1 MTKNRKKNDVLPRS
15 DLGRN
20 GVRFAFFGTPEL
32 ATVVLDA
39 LEKAGYMPTLVVT
52 TPDQKKG
59 RGMKLTESPVKQW
72 ANGRCVETIA
82 PETLDDATAKI
93 LRLRDCDLFIVIY
106 YGKVLPKKILDIPA
120 RGALNIH
127 FSLLPRWRGTS
138 PVRAAILNDDREIGT
153 SIILLD
159 EKIDHGPVIAQKKIV
174 VPEWPPRARE
184 LEALATRES
193 AQLLIKILPNWVAGE
208 IEAHEQ
214 NHDVATYCQ
223 KITKEDSL
231 VKLSDDPYKTLLKIR
246 AFDTSIGTHTFFE
259 RTGPNRAKGAI
270 GRTTN
275 ETSSHGVLG
284 KKIRVGI
291 IDAHVENGLL
301 VIDKVKP
308 EGKKEMSYAE
318 FLRSGTKPII

>member
-1 MTKNRKKNDVLPRS
+1 MTRNPMKKSDVK
-15 DLGRN
+15 
-20 GVRFAFFGTPEL
+20 FAFFGTPEL

-39 LEKAGYMPTLVVT
+39 LEEAGYLPTLVVT

-59 RGMKLTESPVKQW
+59 RGMKLTQSPVKQW
-72 ANGRCVETIA
+72 ANRRDIEIIA
-82 PETLDDATAKI
+82 PETLDDNVAKM
-93 LRLRDCDLFIVIY
+93 LRLKNCALFIVIY
-106 YGKVLPKKILDIPA
+106 YGKVLPKEILAIPA
-120 RGALNIH
+120 HGTLNIH

-138 PVRAAILNDDREIGT
+138 PVRAAILNDDRSIGT

-193 AQLLIKILPNWVAGE
+193 ARLLIEILPSWIVGD
-208 IEAHEQ
+208 IQAHEQ
-214 NHDVATYCQ
+214 NHDVATYCP
-223 KITKEDSL
+223 KIIKEDGL
-231 VKLSDDPYKTLLKIR
+231 LNLADNPYKNLLKIR
-246 AFDTSIGTHTFFE
+246 AFDSTVGTYTFFE
-259 RTGPNRAKGAI
+259 KRRGLDRAKGAV
-270 GRTTN
+270 GRTPN

-291 IDAHVENGLL
+291 IDAHIENNLL

-308 EGKKEMSYAE
+308 EGKKEMGYAE
-318 FLRSGTKPII
+318 FLRSGAKPIP